1 MHKSLS
7 YKPHIALTEEPFLCN
22 TSKNVNNNL
31 KNYYIFSDKNPK
43 TKAKKHT

>member
-1 MHKSLS
+1 M